1 MSSKI
6 TTGTRAQVW
15 HGTARHT
22 SGGLTKSDLM
32 KNKAGRIVSRKK
44 HHSAKKDNR
53 LVKAGYKTKKG
64 TFGFVKV
71 GSRKRGRKS
80 HKGGSSMDPATR
92 ALMAGGAPYGDNVS
106 PSNFSV
112 GNNNASSSSTLGNR
126 ISGAGITNFGS
137 GSTNVHMRAGMTAGS
152 RRKKMRGGRTPGAHG
167 AGIATMRGGRTPG
180 AHGAGIATMRG
191 GMIPGSHG
199 SGEATMN
206 GGMIPGSHGS
216 GEATMNG
223 GRRRKGRKLRGGT
236 TNRSHQG
243 LGSAGVQ
250 VKAGMYGGTT
260 SHRTPLSPS
269 SVDERAMAA

>member
-64 TFGFVKV
+64 SFGFVKV

-80 HKGGSSMDPATR
+80 HK
-92 ALMAGGAPYGDNVS
+92 GGAPYGDNVS

-112 GNNNASSSSTLGNR
+112 GNNNSSSSTIGNR

-137 GSTNVHMRAGMTAGS
+137 GSTNVHIRAGMTAG
-152 RRKKMRGGRTPGAHG
+152 
-167 AGIATMRGGRTPG
+167 
-180 AHGAGIATMRG
+180 
-191 GMIPGSHG
+191 GSHPPPVPFHPPR
-199 SGEATMN
+199 M
-206 GGMIPGSHGS
+206 
-216 GEATMNG
+216 G
-223 GRRRKGRKLRGGT
+223 GRRRKGRKGQMGGLY
-236 TNRSHQG
+236 NRSHGAQG
-243 LGSAGVQ
+243 LGSAALQ
-250 VKAGMYGGTT
+250 LPNATM
-260 SHRTPLSPS
+260 
-269 SVDERAMAA
+269 